1 MNQELKRNYR
11 FAIFMFTLLMGIA
24 PVQMNAQNVT
34 VKPSTGS
41 MIASVPENISGGN
54 TDYDTFF
61 RRGGFATWRHNQ
73 LCLTMTASDAKTL
86 TANGQLANP
95 ANNLYGRTST
105 NEIEL
110 GRGATS
116 DTKNCYMNFA
126 LPKGYRFTG
135 YEIVFSRNR
144 SDFGENG
151 YQNNAN
157 TSGTTLFGETDES
170 FEYKTD
176 YTKSVTYNANATIDD
191 GSTTITHE
199 DETGMTNVL
208 YFKLTDNNTG
218 TGRMVITFHSITLWF
233 TPEEDYT
240 PIMPQTTIETP
251 VSAVDI
257 PFATGKVDY
266 GSIERRQYNGQT
278 RVSYSSANVIDMS
291 ANMVLYEA
299 ESIKDGTH
307 FDGTT
312 GKVVEYKAGSIYN
325 YQDYFKLGKENEE
338 QVYFLETPTYVT
350 LPDANET
357 KNPVG
362 FRIVGAELEYQYGT
376 ALPAS
381 TVTKTHY
388 YITYTSGGTTY
399 YLDETG
405 HFVTGT
411 RTEWALDDNNYVHCG
426 DVYLTYTST
435 SSGIIIISYSHS
447 LSTGTSSSSNLVQ
460 MYNNRLRIYAPSS
473 FLSSD
478 YYYLQGTTSSTA
490 TPTFTTSTSN
500 LASWVTETETTE
512 LPAFTPAPFKLHVYG
527 KDGTLQETIEVNSSD
542 DNGTIQ
548 LTGLNNDAI
557 KFGVEGIGFIKGTLT
572 MQALDP
578 YIDRMSV
585 VCQDQDK
592 PAIRMTQTFTANDF
606 SVSGGEFYFYLPA
619 DCVGDDV
626 KITYEDLW
634 SHYADETYQGGSADH
649 NSRFSFVKSAH
660 YDAYTNDNIYNNV
673 EEAKADMASVKERQ
687 IVETVGKA
695 RFRFNNADE
704 MNSTGGTLTEYPF
717 TQANYASAPNNGQ
730 FYTMLY
736 TVSTSDQSQ
745 TAYVFTT
752 DETRYNIAP
761 TTAVQH
767 RTYAYY
773 EMIVHVQSSTY
784 TPKVEIKK
792 IYDSSCY
799 EENGAAVSK
808 PFYGAVV
815 TAPFGTDNEAGFAS
829 DLEVE
834 QAIDAV
840 IADGED
846 SYGNTDVPESANQI
860 LYVDMSQLAGFY
872 VNDQHDMTINEYKN
886 QKLAK
891 NALMFLPKGVTTTY
905 DNFAYMTD
913 GNNFRAANNIIVTD
927 KTPFFSPYDIQ
938 VPSNNYATYKRLI
951 TAPTEKAVKYAT
963 VMLPFTLNADNGLHT
978 NDTDDGFQFN
988 LRTMT
993 AFSTVPTETYDGY
1006 DYYGSFTLTEATIA
1020 EANKPYMV
1028 EVVSQPENSEYSF
1041 IAAQKGSAIKAT
1053 PVIEGNEKISKVEG
1067 ETVAVSGTNTLTNY
1081 GTYSGVTIPKADNVF
1096 YFNRDKYVSSL
1107 NLTKYDY
1114 VYVQPFRAYFDF
1126 MGSSTST
1133 SSRMMRMFNILYDV
1147 EKEEPGV
1154 IVSDDA
1160 GIVDGMK
1167 NVEEKGLSITSGDG
1181 FLIVTAQKDANV
1193 SVMGLNGMSILTTDM
1208 KAGEQRIVHVPT
1220 GVYMV
1225 NKTKVYIK

>member
-1 MNQELKRNYR
+1 MIQELKQNYC
-11 FAIFMFTLLMGIA
+11 FTIILLLMGIV
-24 PVQMNAQNVT
+24 PMQMNAQNVT

-41 MIASVPENISGGN
+41 MIASVPENISGGSS
-54 TDYDTFF
+54 DYDTYF

-110 GRGATS
+110 GRGATQ
-116 DTKNCYMNFA
+116 DTRNCYMNFA

-144 SDFGENG
+144 SDFGNNG
-151 YQNNAN
+151 YRDNAY
-157 TSGTTLFGETDES
+157 TGGTTLFGETDES
-170 FEYKTD
+170 FAYKSD
-176 YTKSVTYNANATIDD
+176 YTQSVTYNANATIDD

-199 DETGMTNVL
+199 DETGMGNML

-240 PIMPQTTIETP
+240 PITSQTTIETP

-266 GSIERRQYNGQT
+266 GSIERRYYNGQY
-278 RVSYSSANVIDMS
+278 RVSYSSANVVDMS

-299 ESIKDGTH
+299 ESVKDGTH

-312 GKVVEYKAGSIYN
+312 GKVVEYKAGSIHN

-338 QVYFLETPTYVT
+338 QIYFLETPTYVT
-350 LPDANET
+350 LPDADET

-411 RTEWALDDNNYVHCG
+411 KTEWALDDNNYVHSG
-426 DVYLTYTST
+426 NVYLTYTS
-435 SSGIIIISYSHS
+435 SGFISVTYS
-447 LSTGTSSSSNLVQ
+447 LSVGSSTSDNKIR
-460 MYNNRLRIYAPSS
+460 MYNNYLYFYTQGI
-473 FLSSD
+473 LTTT
-478 YYYLQGTTSSTA
+478 YYYLQGTTNSST
-490 TPTFTTSTSN
+490 TPTFSTSSSGR
-500 LASWVTETETTE
+500 ASWVTETTTTE
-512 LPAFTPAPFKLHVYG
+512 IPAFNPAPFKLHVYG
-527 KDGTLQETIEVNSSD
+527 KDGTPQQTIEVNSSD
-542 DNGTIQ
+542 DNGTIE

-592 PAIRMTQTFTANDF
+592 TAIRMTQTFTSNDF

-619 DCVGDDV
+619 DCVGDKV

-634 SHYADETYQGGSADH
+634 SHYADETYQGGSANH
-649 NSRFSFVKSAH
+649 NSRFSFVKSEH
-660 YDAYTNDNIYNNV
+660 YDAFTNDNIYNNV

-695 RFRFNNADE
+695 KFKFNNADE

-717 TQANYASAPNNGQ
+717 TQANYAAAPNNGE
-730 FYTMLY
+730 FYKMLY
-736 TVSTSDQSQ
+736 TVSADDQSQ

-784 TPKVEIKK
+784 TPKVEMKRV
-792 IYDSSCY
+792 YDSSCY

-808 PFYGAVV
+808 PFYGVII
-815 TAPFGTDNEAGFAS
+815 TAPFGTNNEAGFAS
-829 DLEVE
+829 DFEVE
-834 QAIDAV
+834 QAIDDV
-840 IADGED
+840 ITLGRD
-846 SYGNTDVPESANQI
+846 SYGNTDVPENTNQI

-872 VNDQHDMTINEYKN
+872 VNDQHELTIDEYKN

-891 NALMFLPKGVTTTY
+891 NALMFLPKGVTNTY

-913 GNNFRAANNIIVTD
+913 GNNFRAANNIILTD

-951 TAPTEKAVKYAT
+951 TASTEKAVKYAT
-963 VMLPFTLNADNGLHT
+963 VMLPFTLNAENGLHT
-978 NDTDDGFQFN
+978 NDTEDGFQFN
-988 LRTMT
+988 IRKMT
-993 AFSTVPTETYDGY
+993 DFDTPTTGSDGY
-1006 DYYGSFTLTEATIA
+1006 DYYGDGYFNLIDETIA

-1053 PVIEGNEKISKVEG
+1053 PTVSDNNKISKIEG
-1067 ETVAVSGTNTLTNY
+1067 ETVVVGGSSTLTNY
-1081 GTYSGVTIPKADNVF
+1081 GTYSGVTIPKQDYIF

-1107 NLTKYDY
+1107 NLTKYDE
-1114 VYVQPFRAYFDF
+1114 VYVQPFRAYYDYEEV
-1126 MGSSTST
+1126 SANTSG
-1133 SSRMMRMFNILYDV
+1133 SRMVRAFNILYDM
-1147 EKEEPGV
+1147 EKTAPDA

-1160 GIVDGMK
+1160 GIIDGIGNIQGK
-1167 NVEEKGLSITSGDG
+1167 DFTITQGKG
-1181 FLIVTAQKDANV
+1181 FLVVSANKDINV
-1193 SVMGLNGMSILTTDM
+1193 SIKGINGMNVLNAKM
-1208 KAGEQRIVHVPT
+1208 KAGEQRIVSVPT

-1225 NKTKVYIK
+1225 NKTKIGIR